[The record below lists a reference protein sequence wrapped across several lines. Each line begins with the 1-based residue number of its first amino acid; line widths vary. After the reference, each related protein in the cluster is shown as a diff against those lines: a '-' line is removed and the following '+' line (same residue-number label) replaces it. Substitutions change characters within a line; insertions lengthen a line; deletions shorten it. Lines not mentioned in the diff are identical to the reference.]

1 MNGVIIFRPAYKG
14 KWCGHYCFFGHW
26 SNCITHFWAVVKK
39 KLKGLNIWPFTGIAS
54 TIAYSTESAQVVV
67 PTVRPLLRDANDGL
81 IARFNPI
88 CLGQLLK
95 NWVGAILFYGSIP
108 SILSP
113 RRNNG
118 RELKGERDGNIWNA
132 EAVRNMDWSWSKWV
146 LLCKSRR

>member
-1 MNGVIIFRPAYKG
+1 M
-14 KWCGHYCFFGHW
+14 
-26 SNCITHFWAVVKK
+26 
-39 KLKGLNIWPFTGIAS
+39 
-54 TIAYSTESAQVVV
+54 V

-95 NWVGAILFYGSIP
+95 NWVHAILFYGSIP
-108 SILSP
+108 SILSR

-132 EAVRNMDWSWSKWV
+132 EAVRNIDWS
-146 LLCKSRR
+146 